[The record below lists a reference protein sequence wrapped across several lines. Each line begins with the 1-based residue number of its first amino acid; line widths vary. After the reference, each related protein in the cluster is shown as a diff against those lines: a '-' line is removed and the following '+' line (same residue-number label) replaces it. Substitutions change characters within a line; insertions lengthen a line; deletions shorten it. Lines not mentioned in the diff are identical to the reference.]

1 MLTPRYLNS
10 QSVIHLESLV
20 QLQKLFTMLR
30 IDEIFV
36 NNLAYCQDTEQILE
50 ILIALKKQQSPDL
63 TYLFH
68 DFFSVCPSFFLLD
81 PSCRYCAG
89 GSPEACAACCAG
101 GISIS

>member
-1 MLTPRYLNS
+1 MQSEGHRVLLLQFSLEGNWMLTPRYLNS

-50 ILIALKKQQSPDL
+50 ILIALKNSSRQ
-63 TYLFH
+63 T
-68 DFFSVCPSFFLLD
+68 
-81 PSCRYCAG
+81 
-89 GSPEACAACCAG
+89 
-101 GISIS
+101 